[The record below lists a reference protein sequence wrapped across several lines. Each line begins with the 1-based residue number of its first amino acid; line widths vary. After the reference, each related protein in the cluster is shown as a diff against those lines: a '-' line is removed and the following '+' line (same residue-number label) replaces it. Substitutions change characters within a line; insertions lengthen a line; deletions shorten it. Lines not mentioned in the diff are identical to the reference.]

1 MEYYRFSKIKK
12 KKFFGHKLDFHY
24 TFSIQI
30 LDFWHEN
37 EAKKHF
43 LEWQTLVSFVDISE
57 MRYVRLILNHSVSI
71 LSELIDGLNGWLIN
85 PSHFSLNSLYSRKI
99 AV

>member
-1 MEYYRFSKIKK
+1 MIYCDFLILIFNKIL
-12 KKFFGHKLDFHY
+12 KFGA
-24 TFSIQI
+24 I
-30 LDFWHEN
+30 
-37 EAKKHF
+37 
-43 LEWQTLVSFVDISE
+43 SFVDISE
-57 MRYVRLILNHSVSI
+57 MRYVRLILNLSVSI

>member
-12 KKFFGHKLDFHY
+12 KKICQYLFFGHKLDFHY

-43 LEWQTLVSFVDISE
+43 LAWQTLVSFVDISE
-57 MRYVRLILNHSVSI
+57 MRYVRLILNLSVSI
-71 LSELIDGLNGWLIN
+71 
-85 PSHFSLNSLYSRKI
+85 
-99 AV
+99 